1 MARKV
6 KVLSAKPH
14 KCSSVKGVAFQSS
27 NTIFP
32 YSTFPWLTSLPRD
45 PLTIASHLGNPYVP
59 VEKSKW
65 TAASSGYYKNSNSW
79 KPSNAVDGKHNTL
92 YATST
97 YDIYHWIQVDFGK
110 TVSVS
115 ATVTTDGFCLR

>member
-1 MARKV
+1 MANFPSKG
-6 KVLSAKPH
+6 
-14 KCSSVKGVAFQSS
+14 SSHVHESK
-27 NTIFP
+27 
-32 YSTFPWLTSLPRD
+32 
-45 PLTIASHLGNPYVP
+45 IASNLGNPYLP

-65 TAASSGYYKNSNSW
+65 TAASSGYYKNSNNW
-79 KPSNAVDGKHNTL
+79 KPSDAVDGKHNTL

-115 ATVTTDGFCLR
+115 LD